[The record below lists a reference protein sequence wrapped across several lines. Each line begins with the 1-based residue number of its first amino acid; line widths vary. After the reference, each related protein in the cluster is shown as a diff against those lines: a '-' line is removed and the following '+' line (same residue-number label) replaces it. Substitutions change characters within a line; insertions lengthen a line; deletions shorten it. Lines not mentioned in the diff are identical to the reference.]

1 MSLLPS
7 CNKGSATLDYAI
19 ANQGT
24 AVAPVSAGVGSLSIS
39 PDGLGAAYVHTA
51 AAGNTG
57 SLHLG
62 ANPATFDNIVLSS
75 APSLTTINTNTVVNA
90 GLTVAGNSLFTS
102 SIDINNQQIQNNL
115 RYTQAFGPIADAT
128 NDQPL
133 GTAQPALIAGSYAIS
148 VQITSPSTGVQIQPG
163 GIGYWNGATWS
174 AGANFAA
181 HSYPGGGV
189 AVGVRPA
196 VGGATLVISNGSGS
210 AISGYIYYAS
220 LGEN

>member
-24 AVAPVSAGVGSLSIS
+24 AAEPVSGGVGELNIAPNGVSAS
-39 PDGLGAAYVHTA
+39 YVRTA
-51 AAGNTG
+51 TATNVG

-62 ANPATFDNIVLSS
+62 ANPYTFDSIVLTS

-90 GLTVAGNSLFTS
+90 GLTVNGASRFVT

-115 RYTQAFGPIADAT
+115 RYTQAFGPIPDGT
-128 NDQPL
+128 NNGAIGTPQP
-133 GTAQPALIAGSYAIS
+133 PLIAGSYAIY
-148 VQITSPSTGVQIQPG
+148 VQVTGAPQIQPSA
-163 GIGYWNGATWS
+163 IGYWNGAQWS
-174 AGANFAA
+174 AGGSGTAV
-181 HSYPGGGV
+181 SYPGGG
-189 AVGVRPA
+189 AVLNFRPDP
-196 VGGATLVISNGSGS
+196 ATLGAALCISNASGGPV
-210 AISGYIYYAS
+210 SGFVYYAS